1 MTERNP
7 GFAPGFLYPQTGML
21 AAMNSPAISS
31 RMGLVQWSMLLL
43 LSMLW
48 GGSYFFVEIALLE
61 WSPLLIVAVR
71 VAIATIVIWGIVLA
85 AGLPIPRTAQAWLAF
100 LWMGLLNN
108 VTPFLLIV
116 WGQKEIESGLAAILN
131 AAAPIFTVIVAG
143 IFLKDEPVTRSK
155 LLGAVLGLIGVAI
168 LIGPSALA
176 GLDANLL
183 AQLAVLGAALSY
195 AFAGVY
201 ARRFPRMNIDP
212 IVAAAGQLVM
222 SSLVL
227 IAMALMFETPT
238 QLLAS
243 STKVWMAVVFMAV
256 FSTALAYILY
266 FRLLATAGATNA
278 ILVTLLIPVTAV
290 LLGTIILGERLEWG
304 HFLGMIVIGLGLSV
318 IDGRL
323 WHRQNR
329 RG

>member
-1 MTERNP
+1 
-7 GFAPGFLYPQTGML
+7 ML
-21 AAMNSPAISS
+21 AAMNSTTISS

-61 WSPLLIVAVR
+61 WSPLMIVAVR
-71 VAIATIVIWGIVLA
+71 VLIATAVIWGIVLI
-85 AGLPIPRTAQAWLAF
+85 AGLPIPQSRSAWIAF
-100 LWMGLLNN
+100 LAMGLLNN
-108 VTPFLLIV
+108 VFPFLLIV
-116 WGQKEIESGLAAILN
+116 WGQKEIASGLAAILN
-131 AAAPIFTVIVAG
+131 AAAPIFSVIVAG
-143 IFLKDEPVTRSK
+143 IWLKDEPVTRSR
-155 LLGAVLGLIGVAI
+155 LLGAALGLVGVAV

-212 IVAAAGQLVM
+212 VVAAAGQLLM

-227 IAMALMFETPT
+227 IVLALMFEAPS
-238 QLLAS
+238 QLLQTSAS
-243 STKVWMAVVFMAV
+243 VWMAVIFMAV

-290 LLGTIILGERLEWG
+290 LLGTIILNERLQWG
-304 HFLGMIVIGLGLSV
+304 HLLGMIVIGLGLAV

-323 WHRQNR
+323 WNR
-329 RG
+329 LARRS

>member
-1 MTERNP
+1 
-7 GFAPGFLYPQTGML
+7 ML
-21 AAMNSPAISS
+21 AAMNSTAISS
-31 RMGLVQWSMLLL
+31 RMGLAQWSMLLL
-43 LSMLW
+43 LSIVW

-71 VAIATIVIWGIVLA
+71 VAIATVVIWGIVLA
-85 AGLPIPRTAQAWLAF
+85 AGLPIPRSRAAWSAF

-108 VTPFLLIV
+108 VIPFLLIV
-116 WGQKEIESGLAAILN
+116 WGQQEIESGLAAILN
-131 AAAPIFTVIVAG
+131 AAAPIFSVIVAG
-143 IFLKDEPVTRSK
+143 IWLKDEPVTRAR
-155 LLGAVLGLIGVAI
+155 LLGAALGLIGVAV

-183 AQLAVLGAALSY
+183 AQLAVLGAALAY

-212 IVAAAGQLVM
+212 IVAAAGQLLM
-222 SSLVL
+222 SSLLL
-227 IAMALMFETPT
+227 IALAMVFEVPS
-238 QLLAS
+238 QILDS
-243 STKVWMAVVFMAV
+243 SARVWIAVVCMAV

-290 LLGTIILGERLEWG
+290 LLGTILLGERLQWG

-323 WHRQNR
+323 WQRLR
-329 RG
+329 RRPQAPSP

>member
-1 MTERNP
+1 
-7 GFAPGFLYPQTGML
+7 ML
-21 AAMNSPAISS
+21 AAMNSTIISS

-61 WSPLLIVAVR
+61 WSPLMIVAVR
-71 VAIATIVIWGIVLA
+71 VLIATAVIWGIVLI
-85 AGLPIPRTAQAWLAF
+85 AGLPIPQSRSAWIAF
-100 LWMGLLNN
+100 LAMGLLNN
-108 VTPFLLIV
+108 VFPFLLIV
-116 WGQKEIESGLAAILN
+116 WGQQEIASGLAAILN
-131 AAAPIFTVIVAG
+131 AAAPIFSVIVAG
-143 IFLKDEPVTRSK
+143 IWLKDEPVTRSR
-155 LLGAVLGLIGVAI
+155 LLGAALGLVGVVV

-212 IVAAAGQLVM
+212 IVAAAGQLLM

-227 IAMALMFETPT
+227 IVLALTFEAPS
-238 QLLAS
+238 QLFQSSAS
-243 STKVWMAVVFMAV
+243 VWMAVIFMAV

-290 LLGTIILGERLEWG
+290 LLGTIILNERLEWG
-304 HFLGMIVIGLGLSV
+304 HLLGMIVIGLGLAV
-318 IDGRL
+318 IDGRP
-323 WHRQNR
+323 WNR
-329 RG
+329 LARRR